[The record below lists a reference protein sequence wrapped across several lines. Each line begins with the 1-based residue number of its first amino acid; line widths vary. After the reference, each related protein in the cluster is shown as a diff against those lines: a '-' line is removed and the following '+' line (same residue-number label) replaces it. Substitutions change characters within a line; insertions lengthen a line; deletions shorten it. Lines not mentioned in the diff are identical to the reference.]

1 MTFFDWTGECSSSTP
16 GSHSEWRSYGTVCHS
31 PDRLTHRYDRRKW
44 ESTRQVRQRETTSGI
59 WCQPLRCYL
68 LLMLSCACSSPFLRV
83 PAGSEVNAW
92 MCDCVWGRHKWTTE
106 AQRQRGR
113 ELSSTQHSNEP
124 AAFTRAHT
132 NSSPTTPALHSA
144 VGHRG
149 RSRRGEKDRHA
160 ARGRVRV
167 RELERRGEER
177 ESCGL
182 LERTAWL
189 QIRDWLRCFCGL
201 YHYRVLARREAAATK
216 VSGLLWTDDVK

>member
-1 MTFFDWTGECSSSTP
+1 M
-16 GSHSEWRSYGTVCHS
+16 CHS

-106 AQRQRGR
+106 PQRQRGR
-113 ELSSTQHSNEP
+113 ELSSTTLQWARSLH
-124 AAFTRAHT
+124 TRAQKLLTHNT
-132 NSSPTTPALHSA
+132 SSPFSCRTQRKEQERRERQT
-144 VGHRG
+144 
-149 RSRRGEKDRHA
+149 RSERESEGE
-160 ARGRVRV
+160 GV
-167 RELERRGEER
+167 REERRGEER